1 MKLNH
6 KIIYSAVTLLATA
19 SAALLTAQTTH
30 AQSVTLHQTY
40 DKTVLPY
47 TRQKGKFTSANKLIK
62 VKNYKYYGKPTL
74 TAGSK
79 FIYANST
86 TIYTING
93 NDYFYLGD
101 GGYIKAQNASVQPQK
116 KLFTL
121 NQNSYVYDKNGKRLK
136 TFRGGRAYFT
146 TNSKVKYTGSEEFYR
161 KPYAYYRIGN
171 NTYVNS
177 GQISKVN
184 GKGVLFVSQNSYVYN
199 SKGQHQR
206 RLIKAGELVPYTGKV
221 VNKSNQYFY
230 TEYKDRQPNFYS
242 IKNYKIKSN
251 YYFRIGKNQYIKANN
266 INAING
272 ETLYTK
278 QPVKV
283 KIITD
288 TYAYNK
294 DLNQIDKMYRKGQ
307 TVTADQMITTGMGDF
322 QASYFRVKGTSKD
335 PIYIDTGLYEEDPDG
350 PYVWSGDQ
358 GPTLAKQYLFPESY
372 NNLIYTVATFKGNN
386 VAFYNVN
393 GEKTN
398 YKTDG
403 DQLAVNQK
411 LYLWNTKE
419 NKAELY
425 YHVQN
430 SLVYKAGAEDDRHD
444 TAISNL
450 YVKADDVTISGQKLK
465 TMNTASEAEADSKLA
480 TSSEKAQLTQ
490 AVSDADSVKDSIKY
504 RLDNWVDRNLYD
516 QAVENAQ
523 TVARDNDATKMAVSE
538 ALWQVN
544 FAKKNLKGAKVKV
557 KDINNLTAIEAAQVL
572 NVIRQAYYS
581 GKNYP
586 IVSVYQK
593 WAHKPGYYPA
603 EGWKGNDKTRY
614 YLIPSSGAK
623 KELLKFSDFAT
634 EKQALSDL

>member
-1 MKLNH
+1 M
-6 KIIYSAVTLLATA
+6 
-19 SAALLTAQTTH
+19 
-30 AQSVTLHQTY
+30 
-40 DKTVLPY
+40 
-47 TRQKGKFTSANKLIK
+47 
-62 VKNYKYYGKPTL
+62 
-74 TAGSK
+74 
-79 FIYANST
+79 
-86 TIYTING
+86 
-93 NDYFYLGD
+93 
-101 GGYIKAQNASVQPQK
+101 
-116 KLFTL
+116 
-121 NQNSYVYDKNGKRLK
+121 
-136 TFRGGRAYFT
+136 
-146 TNSKVKYTGSEEFYR
+146 
-161 KPYAYYRIGN
+161 
-171 NTYVNS
+171 
-177 GQISKVN
+177 
-184 GKGVLFVSQNSYVYN
+184 
-199 SKGQHQR
+199 
-206 RLIKAGELVPYTGKV
+206 
-221 VNKSNQYFY
+221 NKSNQYFY

-242 IKNYKIKSN
+242 IKNYKIKGN

-278 QPVKV
+278 QPIKV

-294 DLNQIDKMYRKGQ
+294 DLTQIDKMYRKGQ

-335 PIYIDTGLYEEDPDG
+335 PVYINTGLYEEDADG

-372 NNLIYTVATFKGNN
+372 NDLIYTVASFKGNN

-411 LYLWNTKE
+411 IYLWNTKE

-430 SLVYKAGAEDDRHD
+430 SLVYKTGAEDDRHD

-450 YVKADDVTISGQKLK
+450 YVKADDVAISGQKL
-465 TMNTASEAEADSKLA
+465 TTLNTASEAEADSKLA
-480 TSSEKAQLTQ
+480 TNSEKAELTQ
-490 AVSDADSVKDSIKY
+490 AISDAASVKDSIKY
-504 RLDNWVDRNLYD
+504 RLDNWVDRSLYD

-523 TVARDNDATKMAVSE
+523 TIAQDKNATKMAVKE
-538 ALWQVN
+538 ALWQVD
-544 FAKKNLKGAKVKV
+544 FAEKNLKGAKVKV

-586 IVSVYQK
+586 MVSVYQK

-634 EKQALSDL
+634 EK

>member
-1 MKLNH
+1 M
-6 KIIYSAVTLLATA
+6 
-19 SAALLTAQTTH
+19 
-30 AQSVTLHQTY
+30 
-40 DKTVLPY
+40 
-47 TRQKGKFTSANKLIK
+47 
-62 VKNYKYYGKPTL
+62 
-74 TAGSK
+74 
-79 FIYANST
+79 
-86 TIYTING
+86 YTING
-93 NDYFYLGD
+93 DDYFYLGD

-116 KLFTL
+116 KLFIL

-206 RLIKAGELVPYTGKV
+206 RLIEAGELVPYTGKV

-242 IKNYKIKSN
+242 IKNYKIKGN

-278 QPVKV
+278 QPIKV

-294 DLNQIDKMYRKGQ
+294 DLTQIDKMYRKGQ

-335 PIYIDTGLYEEDPDG
+335 PVYINTGLYEEDADG

-372 NNLIYTVATFKGNN
+372 NDLIYTVASFKGNN

-411 LYLWNTKE
+411 IYLWNTKE

-430 SLVYKAGAEDDRHD
+430 SLVYKTGAEDDRHD

-450 YVKADDVTISGQKLK
+450 YVKADDVAISGQKL
-465 TMNTASEAEADSKLA
+465 TTLNTASEAEADSKLA
-480 TSSEKAQLTQ
+480 TNSEKAELTQ
-490 AVSDADSVKDSIKY
+490 AISDAASVKDSIKY
-504 RLDNWVDRNLYD
+504 RLDNWVDRSLYD

-523 TVARDNDATKMAVSE
+523 TIAQDKNATKMAVKE
-538 ALWQVN
+538 ALWQVD
-544 FAKKNLKGAKVKV
+544 FAEKNLKGAKVKV

-586 IVSVYQK
+586 MVSVYQK

-634 EKQALSDL
+634 EK

>member
-1 MKLNH
+1 MKLNR
-6 KIIYSAVTLLATA
+6 KIISSAVALLATA
-19 SAALLTAQTTH
+19 SAGLLTAQTTH

-47 TRQKGKFTSANKLIK
+47 IRQKDKFTSANKTIK

-79 FIYANST
+79 FVYANST
-86 TIYTING
+86 TMYTING
-93 NDYFYLGD
+93 DDYFYLGD
-101 GGYIKAQNASVQPQK
+101 GAYIKAQNASVQPQK
-116 KLFTL
+116 KLFIL

-136 TFRGGRAYFT
+136 TFREGRAYFT

-206 RLIKAGELVPYTGKV
+206 RLIEAGELVPYTGRV

-242 IKNYKIKSN
+242 IKNYKIKGN

-278 QPVKV
+278 QPIKV

-294 DLNQIDKMYRKGQ
+294 DLTQIDKMYRKGQ

-335 PIYIDTGLYEEDPDG
+335 PVYINTGLYEEDADS

-372 NNLIYTVATFKGNN
+372 NDLIYTVASFKGNN

-411 LYLWNTKE
+411 IYLWNTKE

-430 SLVYKAGAEDDRHD
+430 SLVYKTGAEDDRHD

-450 YVKADDVTISGQKLK
+450 YVKADDVAISGQKL
-465 TMNTASEAEADSKLA
+465 TTLNTASEAEADSKLA
-480 TSSEKAQLTQ
+480 TNSEKAELTQ
-490 AVSDADSVKDSIKY
+490 AISDAASVKDSIKY
-504 RLDNWVDRNLYD
+504 RLDNWVDRSLYD

-523 TVARDNDATKMAVSE
+523 TIAQDKNATKMAVKE
-538 ALWQVN
+538 ALWQVD

-581 GKNYP
+581 GKNNYP
-586 IVSVYQK
+586 MVSVYQK

-603 EGWKGNDKTRY
+603 EGWKGNNKTRY
-614 YLIPSSGAK
+614 YLIPSGGAK
-623 KELLKFSDFAT
+623 KKLLKFSDFAT
-634 EKQALSDL
+634 EK

>member
-1 MKLNH
+1 M
-6 KIIYSAVTLLATA
+6 
-19 SAALLTAQTTH
+19 
-30 AQSVTLHQTY
+30 
-40 DKTVLPY
+40 
-47 TRQKGKFTSANKLIK
+47 
-62 VKNYKYYGKPTL
+62 
-74 TAGSK
+74 
-79 FIYANST
+79 
-86 TIYTING
+86 NG
-93 NDYFYLGD
+93 
-101 GGYIKAQNASVQPQK
+101 Q
-116 KLFTL
+116 
-121 NQNSYVYDKNGKRLK
+121 
-136 TFRGGRAYFT
+136 
-146 TNSKVKYTGSEEFYR
+146 
-161 KPYAYYRIGN
+161 
-171 NTYVNS
+171 
-177 GQISKVN
+177 
-184 GKGVLFVSQNSYVYN
+184 GVLFVSQNSYVYN

-221 VNKSNQYFY
+221 ANKSNQYFY
-230 TEYKDRQPNFYS
+230 VNYKDHKQDFYS
-242 IKNYKIKSN
+242 IKNYKIKGN

-272 ETLYTK
+272 EPLYTK
-278 QPVKV
+278 QPIKV
-283 KIITD
+283 KIIAD

-307 TVTADQMITTGMGDF
+307 TVTVDQMITTGMGDY
-322 QASYFRVKGTSKD
+322 QASYFRIKGTNKN
-335 PIYIDTGLYEEDPDG
+335 PVYINTGLYEEDQDG
-350 PYVWSGDQ
+350 PYVWSGDE
-358 GPTLAKQYLFPESY
+358 GPTLAKQYLLGENY
-372 NNLIYTVATFKGNN
+372 NNLIYTVANFKDNKRG
-386 VAFYNVN
+386 FYNVN
-393 GEKTN
+393 GEKVE
-398 YKTDG
+398 YKFEG
-403 DQLAVNQK
+403 DELAVNQK

-465 TMNTASEAEADSKLA
+465 TMNTASEAEADSKIA
-480 TSSEKAQLTQ
+480 TSSEKATLTQ
-490 AVSDADSVKDSIKY
+490 AISDAASVKDSIKY
-504 RLDNWVDRNLYD
+504 RLDNWVDRSLYD

-523 TVARDNDATKMAVSE
+523 TIAQDKNATKMAVSE
-538 ALWQVN
+538 ALWQVD

-572 NVIRQAYYS
+572 EVIRQAYYS

-586 IVSVYQK
+586 MVSVYQK

-634 EKQALSDL
+634 EK

>member
-1 MKLNH
+1 MKLNR
-6 KIIYSAVTLLATA
+6 KIISSAVALLATA
-19 SAALLTAQTTH
+19 SAGLLTAQTTH

-47 TRQKGKFTSANKLIK
+47 IRQKGKFTSANKTIK

-79 FIYANST
+79 FVYANST
-86 TIYTING
+86 TMYTING
-93 NDYFYLGD
+93 DDYFYLGD

-116 KLFTL
+116 KLFIL

-161 KPYAYYRIGN
+161 KPYVYYRIGN

-199 SKGQHQR
+199 SKGQHQK
-206 RLIKAGELVPYTGKV
+206 RLIEAGELVPYTGKV

-242 IKNYKIKSN
+242 IKNYKIKGN

-278 QPVKV
+278 QPIKV

-294 DLNQIDKMYRKGQ
+294 DLTQIDKMYRKGQ

-335 PIYIDTGLYEEDPDG
+335 PVYINTGLYEEDADS

-372 NNLIYTVATFKGNN
+372 NDLIYTVASFKGNN

-411 LYLWNTKE
+411 IYLWNTKE

-430 SLVYKAGAEDDRHD
+430 SLVYKTGAEDDRHD

-450 YVKADDVTISGQKLK
+450 YVKADDVAISGQKL
-465 TMNTASEAEADSKLA
+465 TTLNTASEAEADSKLA
-480 TSSEKAQLTQ
+480 TNSEKAELTQ
-490 AVSDADSVKDSIKY
+490 AISDAASVKDSIKY
-504 RLDNWVDRNLYD
+504 RLDNWVDRSLYD

-523 TVARDNDATKMAVSE
+523 TIAQDKNATKMAVKE
-538 ALWQVN
+538 ALWQVD

-586 IVSVYQK
+586 MVSVYQK

-614 YLIPSSGAK
+614 YLIPSGGAK
-623 KELLKFSDFAT
+623 KKLLNFSDFAT
-634 EKQALSDL
+634 EK

>member
-6 KIIYSAVTLLATA
+6 KIISSAVALLATA
-19 SAALLTAQTTH
+19 SVGLLTAQTTH
-30 AQSVTLHQTY
+30 AQSVTLHETY

-47 TRQKGKFTSANKLIK
+47 TKQKGKFTSANNTIK
-62 VKNYKYYGKPTL
+62 VKSYKYYGKPTL

-79 FIYANST
+79 FTYSNAT
-86 TIYTING
+86 TSYIING
-93 NDYFYLGD
+93 QDYYYLGNS
-101 GGYIKAQNASVQPQK
+101 GYIKDQNAIVQPQK
-116 KLFTL
+116 NLFVLTR
-121 NQNSYVYDKNGKRLK
+121 NSYVYDKSGKRLK
-136 TFRGGRAYFT
+136 TFRGKRAYLT
-146 TNSKVKYTGSEEFYR
+146 KNSQVKYTGRDEFYR

-221 VNKSNQYFY
+221 ENKSNQYFY
-230 TEYKDRQPNFYS
+230 VNYKDRKQDFYS
-242 IKNYKIKSN
+242 IKNYKIKGN

-272 ETLYTK
+272 EPLYTK
-278 QPVKV
+278 QPIKV
-283 KIITD
+283 KIIAD

-307 TVTADQMITTGMGDF
+307 TVVADQMITTGGGDF
-322 QASYFRVKGTSKD
+322 QASYFRIKGTSKD
-335 PIYIDTGLYEEDPDG
+335 PIYIDTGYYEDSPDT
-350 PYVWSGDQ
+350 PYMWGGNP

-372 NNLIYTVATFKGNN
+372 NDLIYTVASFKGNKR
-386 VAFYNVN
+386 ALYNVN
-393 GEKTN
+393 GEKTD

-411 LYLWNTKE
+411 LYLWNAKD

-430 SLVYKAGAEDDRHD
+430 SLVYKVGAEDDRYD
-444 TAISNL
+444 TAISNF
-450 YVKADDVTISGQKLK
+450 YVKADDVAISGRKLK
-465 TMNTASEAEADSKLA
+465 TMNTTSEAEVDSKLA
-480 TSSEKAQLTQ
+480 TSSEKSELTQ
-490 AVSDADSVKDSIKY
+490 AISDADTVKDSIKY
-504 RLDNWVDRNLYD
+504 RLDNWVDRSLYD
-516 QAVENAQ
+516 QAIENAQ
-523 TVARDNDATKMAVSE
+523 KVASDKDATKMAVSE

-572 NVIRQAYYS
+572 NVIRQAYFT

-586 IVSVYQK
+586 IVAVYQK

-623 KELLKFSDFAT
+623 KVLLKFSDFAT
-634 EKQALSDL
+634 EK

>member
-1 MKLNH
+1 MKPNH
-6 KIIYSAVTLLATA
+6 KIISSAVTLLATA

-30 AQSVTLHQTY
+30 AQSVTLHETY

-47 TRQKGKFTSANKLIK
+47 TRQKGKFTSANKPIK
-62 VKNYKYYGKPTL
+62 VKSYKYYGKPTL

-79 FIYANST
+79 FVYSNST
-86 TIYTING
+86 TMYTINSQ
-93 NDYFYLGD
+93 DYFYLGD
-101 GGYIKAQNASVQPQK
+101 GGYIKAQNAFVQPQK
-116 KLFTL
+116 NLFVLTR
-121 NQNSYVYDKNGKRLK
+121 NSYVYDKNGKRLK
-136 TFRGGRAYFT
+136 TFRGQRAYFT
-146 TNSKVKYTGSEEFYR
+146 TNSKIKYTGREEFYR

-221 VNKSNQYFY
+221 ANKSNQYFY
-230 TEYKDRQPNFYS
+230 VNYKDHKQDFYS
-242 IKNYKIKSN
+242 IKNYKIKGN

-272 ETLYTK
+272 EPLYTK
-278 QPVKV
+278 QPIKV
-283 KIITD
+283 KIIAD

-307 TVTADQMITTGMGDF
+307 TVTVDQMITTGMGDY
-322 QASYFRVKGTSKD
+322 QASYFRIKGTNKN
-335 PIYIDTGLYEEDPDG
+335 PVYINTGLYEEDQDG
-350 PYVWSGDQ
+350 PYVWSGDE
-358 GPTLAKQYLFPESY
+358 GPTLAKQYLLGENY
-372 NNLIYTVATFKGNN
+372 NNLIYTVANFKDNKRG
-386 VAFYNVN
+386 FYNVN
-393 GEKTN
+393 GEKVE
-398 YKTDG
+398 YKFEG
-403 DQLAVNQK
+403 DELAVNQK

-465 TMNTASEAEADSKLA
+465 TMNTASEAEADSKIA
-480 TSSEKAQLTQ
+480 TSSEKATLTQ
-490 AVSDADSVKDSIKY
+490 AISDAASVKDSIKY
-504 RLDNWVDRNLYD
+504 RLDNWVDRSLYD
-516 QAVENAQ
+516 QALENAQ
-523 TVARDNDATKMAVSE
+523 TIAQDKNATKMAVSE
-538 ALWQVN
+538 ALWQVD

-572 NVIRQAYYS
+572 EVIRQAYYS

-586 IVSVYQK
+586 MVSVYQK

-634 EKQALSDL
+634 EK

>member
-1 MKLNH
+1 MKLNR
-6 KIIYSAVTLLATA
+6 KIISSAVALLATA
-19 SAALLTAQTTH
+19 SAGLLTAQTTH

-47 TRQKGKFTSANKLIK
+47 IRQKGKFTSANKTIK

-79 FIYANST
+79 FVYANST
-86 TIYTING
+86 TMYTING
-93 NDYFYLGD
+93 DDYFYLGD

-116 KLFTL
+116 KLFIL

-206 RLIKAGELVPYTGKV
+206 RLIEAGELVPYTGRV

-242 IKNYKIKSN
+242 IKNYKIKGN

-278 QPVKV
+278 QPIKV

-294 DLNQIDKMYRKGQ
+294 DLTQIDKMYRKGQ

-335 PIYIDTGLYEEDPDG
+335 PVYINTGLYEEDADG

-358 GPTLAKQYLFPESY
+358 GSTLAKQYLFPESY
-372 NNLIYTVATFKGNN
+372 NDLIYTVASFKGNN

-411 LYLWNTKE
+411 IYLWNTKE

-430 SLVYKAGAEDDRHD
+430 SLVYKTGAEDDRHD

-450 YVKADDVTISGQKLK
+450 YVKADDVAISGQKL
-465 TMNTASEAEADSKLA
+465 TTLNTASEAEADSKLA
-480 TSSEKAQLTQ
+480 TNSEKAELTQ
-490 AVSDADSVKDSIKY
+490 AISDAASVKDSIKY
-504 RLDNWVDRNLYD
+504 RLDNWGDRSLYD

-523 TVARDNDATKMAVSE
+523 TIAQDKNATKMAVKE
-538 ALWQVN
+538 ALWQVD
-544 FAKKNLKGAKVKV
+544 FAEKNLKGAKVKV

-572 NVIRQAYYS
+572 EVIRQAYYS

-586 IVSVYQK
+586 MVSVYQK

-634 EKQALSDL
+634 EK

>member
-1 MKLNH
+1 M
-6 KIIYSAVTLLATA
+6 
-19 SAALLTAQTTH
+19 
-30 AQSVTLHQTY
+30 
-40 DKTVLPY
+40 
-47 TRQKGKFTSANKLIK
+47 
-62 VKNYKYYGKPTL
+62 
-74 TAGSK
+74 
-79 FIYANST
+79 
-86 TIYTING
+86 
-93 NDYFYLGD
+93 
-101 GGYIKAQNASVQPQK
+101 
-116 KLFTL
+116 
-121 NQNSYVYDKNGKRLK
+121 
-136 TFRGGRAYFT
+136 
-146 TNSKVKYTGSEEFYR
+146 
-161 KPYAYYRIGN
+161 
-171 NTYVNS
+171 
-177 GQISKVN
+177 
-184 GKGVLFVSQNSYVYN
+184 
-199 SKGQHQR
+199 
-206 RLIKAGELVPYTGKV
+206 
-221 VNKSNQYFY
+221 NKSNQYFY

-242 IKNYKIKSN
+242 IKNYKIKGN

-278 QPVKV
+278 QPIKV

-294 DLNQIDKMYRKGQ
+294 DLTQIDKMYRKGQ

-335 PIYIDTGLYEEDPDG
+335 PVYINTGLYEEDADS

-372 NNLIYTVATFKGNN
+372 NDLIYTVASFKGNN

-411 LYLWNTKE
+411 IYLWNTKE

-430 SLVYKAGAEDDRHD
+430 SLVYKTGAEDDRHD

-450 YVKADDVTISGQKLK
+450 YVKADDVAISGQKL
-465 TMNTASEAEADSKLA
+465 TTLNTASEAEADSKLA
-480 TSSEKAQLTQ
+480 TNSEKAELTQ
-490 AVSDADSVKDSIKY
+490 AISDAASVKDSIKY
-504 RLDNWVDRNLYD
+504 RLDNWVDRSLYD

-523 TVARDNDATKMAVSE
+523 TIAQDKNATKMAVKE
-538 ALWQVN
+538 ALWQVD

-586 IVSVYQK
+586 MVSVYQK

-603 EGWKGNDKTRY
+603 EGWKGNNKTRY
-614 YLIPSSGAK
+614 YLIPSGGAK
-623 KELLKFSDFAT
+623 KKLLKFSDFAT
-634 EKQALSDL
+634 EK